1 MLVTR
6 ETLSGPPPHD
16 RPGDGAVCQLP
27 YWFSQRPAGI
37 GSRAPPDSARRR
49 GRGAAAGT
57 WTMKYSQ
64 KLQPGSVLFSLRVLM
79 SSSNLPRFL
88 VKDISSNVLSL
99 VKKAFQ
105 DS

>member
-1 MLVTR
+1 
-6 ETLSGPPPHD
+6 
-16 RPGDGAVCQLP
+16 
-27 YWFSQRPAGI
+27 
-37 GSRAPPDSARRR
+37 
-49 GRGAAAGT
+49 
-57 WTMKYSQ
+57 MKYSQ

>member
-6 ETLSGPPPHD
+6 ETPSGHPPPAPTTGQETEPSVSSRTGSHNGQQESAAEL
-16 RPGDGAVCQLP
+16 RLT
-27 YWFSQRPAGI
+27 QR
-37 GSRAPPDSARRR
+37 D
-49 GRGAAAGT
+49 GAAAGT